1 MTTGTREQ
9 RATRAKATRSRR
21 VTRGRIVA
29 ALAVVLV
36 VVGVLDWLARDW
48 PSVVAEAAGLAV
60 VMLFAMNRPTRRR
73 KRGRG

>member
-1 MTTGTREQ
+1 
-9 RATRAKATRSRR
+9 
-21 VTRGRIVA
+21 VA